1 MKLFSKEPQIQQTE
15 FTASQRWL
23 EEPSLTP
30 AEQLARAEKKTK
42 QRKVIMI
49 SVGSI
54 ALIIAIILLM
64 INLLS
69 RPEPEIVEVVAPT
82 PTPTESPILTPLLSR
97 ILEAK
102 QRTQA
107 IDVREAEL
115 VLPQVEFEIVLDEPK
130 KQ

>member
-15 FTASQRWL
+15 FTASQTWL

-49 SVGSI
+49 SLGSI

-69 RPEPEIVEVVAPT
+69 SPEPEIVEVVAPT

-115 VLPQVEFEIVLDEPK
+115 ALPQVEFEIVLDEPK

>member
-1 MKLFSKEPQIQQTE
+1 MKLFSKPPLIQQTE
-15 FTASQRWL
+15 FAASQTWL

-30 AEQLARAEKKTK
+30 AEQLARVEKKTK

-49 SVGSI
+49 TAG
-54 ALIIAIILLM
+54 LITLILAIMMLLAS
-64 INLLS
+64 LLS
-69 RPEPEIVEVVAPT
+69 KPEPEIVEVVEPT

-115 VLPQVEFEIVLDEPK
+115 ALPQVEFEIVLDEPK

>member
-15 FTASQRWL
+15 FTASQTWL

-30 AEQLARAEKKTK
+30 AEQLERAEKKTR

-54 ALIIAIILLM
+54 ALLIAIILLM
-64 INLLS
+64 VNLLS
-69 RPEPEIVEVVAPT
+69 RPEPEIVEVVTPT
-82 PTPTESPILTPLLSR
+82 PTPTETPVLTPLLSR

-102 QRTQA
+102 QRTEA

-115 VLPQVEFEIVLDEPK
+115 ALPQVEFEIVLDEPK

>member
-1 MKLFSKEPQIQQTE
+1 MKLFSKQSQIQQTE
-15 FTASQRWL
+15 FTSSQTWL
-23 EEPSLTP
+23 EDPTLTP
-30 AEQLARAEKKTK
+30 AEQMARAEKKTK

-49 SVGSI
+49 SIGSI
-54 ALIIAIILLM
+54 TLVIAIVMLM
-64 INLLS
+64 VNLLS
-69 RPEPEIVEVVAPT
+69 RQEPEIVEVIEPT

-115 VLPQVEFEIVLDEPK
+115 ALPQVEFEIVLDQPK